1 MVSRCVYVLSL
12 VALTAAVLAPA
23 QAQAQEVA
31 LPRGAAHL
39 LEQVLEV
46 AHAVKA
52 TPAPS
57 ARHDANAGDVDAGD
71 VDPSEAADG
80 ASDEASQAHVPSG
93 GVIPYARTVVQL
105 FGRGVPV
112 SPLDD
117 MPARSGTTLNVRPCH
132 GGCVFRLR
140 IGF

>member
-1 MVSRCVYVLSL
+1 MTARNVFAFAL
-12 VALTAAVLAPA
+12 VALTALVTAPTRAEAQDPAV
-23 QAQAQEVA
+23 
-31 LPRGAAHL
+31 HL

-52 TPAPS
+52 SPAP
-57 ARHDANAGDVDAGD
+57 ARHQADAD
-71 VDPSEAADG
+71 SEGRADG
-80 ASDEASQAHVPSG
+80 DSGPDAAAAGAPNG

-112 SPLDD
+112 APLADI
-117 MPARSGTTLNVRPCH
+117 PRSGTTLNVRPCR